1 MAARAVAILW
11 LVVGALLWNGV
22 FDLYVS
28 RGVREYLQL
37 RAEADHAA
45 RPEPSMADVMSRATR
60 MGAVAASL
68 WAGAIVACGWLTI
81 AVTGRSARRRQSP
94 DFGLDENHN
103 GPPSV

>member
-1 MAARAVAILW
+1 MAVRTVAILW
-11 LVVGALLWNGV
+11 LVVGVLLWNGI

-37 RAEADHAA
+37 RAEAEHAA
-45 RPEPSMADVMSRATR
+45 TVAPVMADVMARATR

-81 AVTGRSARRRQSP
+81 AVAGRSVRRRT
-94 DFGLDENHN
+94 
-103 GPPSV
+103 